1 MSAKSKRHGNFLAH
15 APEGVK
21 GTELRFAADCML
33 GRLAR
38 WLRILGHDVLYFHR
52 VEDADLVA
60 LAVAEARTLL
70 TRDTRLVQRRAARG
84 AVLIHS
90 HLIEEQLREL
100 MGRYGAALLGPTAL
114 RRCIECNEPILPVE
128 KSTLAGKIPAYV
140 FASQSR
146 FMTCPRCGRIYW
158 KATHVEDMMRRLQR
172 ALLHSGS

>member
-52 VEDADLVA
+52 VDDAELVEVSA
-60 LAVAEARTLL
+60 AQGRTLL
-70 TRDTRLVQRRAARG
+70 TRDTRLVQRKAARG

-90 HLIEEQLREL
+90 HLLEEQLREML
-100 MGRYGAALLGPTAL
+100 SRYGAALLAPAAL
-114 RRCIECNEPILPVE
+114 RRCLECNEALVPVE
-128 KSTLAGKIPAYV
+128 RSTLAAKVPPYV
-140 FASQSR
+140 LATQST
-146 FMTCPRCGRIYW
+146 FMNCHRCGRIYW
-158 KATHVEDMMRRLQR
+158 KATHVEDMLRRLRR
-172 ALLHSGS
+172 ALDRDGG